1 MLTVSTLPQVPVVGV
16 IYNPLLDE
24 MYTAWR
30 GGGAFLN
37 DKPITVASAKV
48 QKVQLIMV

>member
-1 MLTVSTLPQVPVVGV
+1 VLTDVCRVHFAQVPVVGV

-48 QKVQLIMV
+48 